1 MCSPLEDVKTIPKT
15 RGGGTFT
22 DPGTINLHGNDFSW
36 EEKMEELSN
45 DERKLVDEYLSR
57 CQDEVRQLDLE
68 NMEFPIMVCETE
80 GNSWDLHYKV
90 NKRHFPLKNYIVL
103 AFPLLKSIC
112 SCENHNDCKYILEC
126 GCGTGSTLLPL
137 MRQFKA
143 NMHFLGFDVSHSAV
157 SVFLEQPIARE
168 FTSQCSLTAFPY
180 DISGVGTLSPNEPEK
195 VLARKEYKDLKG
207 TLVEKVP
214 GCSLGVNGVILVFVL
229 SSLPSF
235 KSMLYALKQLEGV
248 LKGDGL
254 LFFRDYAVPDH
265 NLFRFVKQSNP
276 RANNLSFLKG
286 DGTLQMFFEIN
297 FTRELFKLAG
307 FEEVDG
313 HGLQYHCNRIVNRKN
328 GKKMDKVFINGTF
341 RLSNSRFSD

>member
-1 MCSPLEDVKTIPKT
+1 MCSPLEEVKTIPKT
-15 RGGGTFT
+15 RGGGTFS

-36 EEKMEELSN
+36 EEKMEELSS
-45 DERKLVDEYLSR
+45 DERKLVDEYLCR
-57 CQDEVRQLDLE
+57 CQEEVRQLDLE
-68 NMEFPIMVCETE
+68 NLEFPITVCETE
-80 GNSWDLHYKV
+80 GNSWDSHYKV

-112 SCENHNDCKYILEC
+112 SSQSQNECKYIVEC

-137 MRQFKA
+137 MRQFKD
-143 NMHFLGFDVSHSAV
+143 NIHFVGFDVSHSAV
-157 SVFLEQPIARE
+157 STLLEHPIARE
-168 FTSQCSLTAFPY
+168 FTGQGSLTAFPY
-180 DISGVGTLSPNEPEK
+180 DISGVGTLSSDEPEK
-195 VLARKEYKDLKG
+195 VRARKEYRDLKG

-214 GCSLGVNGVILVFVL
+214 GCNVGVNGVILVFVL

-235 KSMLYALKQLEGV
+235 KSMLYALKELGSV
-248 LKGDGL
+248 LKNDGL

-276 RANNLSFLKG
+276 TTNSLSFCKG

-297 FTRELFKLAG
+297 FTRELFRLAG

-313 HGLQYHCNRIVNRKN
+313 QGLQYHCNRIVNRKN

-341 RLSNSRFSD
+341 KLSTSCSSD